1 MSDNKTSEGDNKLQ
15 LKAPRRIV
23 LKKTVEG
30 SSIKQNFAHGRSKS
44 VAVEVR
50 RKKTFL
56 KPGAKDGTLLKDQ
69 EKPDEVEEKKDNA
82 KSGKRGQDERHILRP
97 LTPEEI
103 EAKQKE
109 LDAKRL
115 ADEAEAKR
123 IAEEEAAQRKIE
135 EAEAKRV
142 AEEEA
147 AQRKAEEAEAKRV
160 AEEEAKR
167 KAEEAAVTAKQAAV
181 EETPVAEKP
190 AAEAP
195 APTKEKAPAVAKV
208 AADTDKKASKKAEK
222 PAKTE
227 AKANKPAAETA
238 PVAKE
243 SAPAE
248 EEMVE
253 EKPKKKL
260 SKAQREEMAR
270 RKTED
275 LVSKRLNQL
284 EELREQ
290 KRIQDARKEAEAA
303 QAKKEK
309 PAAAVVPG
317 RTPREAPANENYG
330 GGRRK
335 NKKYQDNEDRLQQP
349 RGKGRRRKQQ
359 RAEPQPP
366 PAPVFRE
373 VIVPETI
380 TVGELAN
387 RMAVKSSE
395 VIKLLFAQGM
405 MVTINQTLDQDT
417 AVLVVEELG
426 HTPKSISEAA
436 AIEAELSAGEDAAD
450 DLITRPPVI
459 TVMGHVDHGKT
470 SLLDAI
476 RSTDVTSREHGGITQ
491 HIGAYQV
498 QLASGDKITFLD
510 TPGHSAFT
518 AMRARGAHVTDIVVL
533 VVAADDGVMPQT
545 IEAINHAK
553 SAKVPIVVAVN
564 KIDKPDANPDRVMQ
578 QLSEHEL
585 IPEDWGGDTIFVPV
599 SAKSGQGIDTLEEML
614 LLQAEV
620 LNLQGNPDK
629 KRARGTIIEANLD
642 RGRGA
647 VATCLVQNGTLRV
660 GDICVV
666 GNEWCRV
673 RAMNN
678 DRGKQL
684 NEAPPS
690 MPVELI
696 GLSGVPHAGDELVA
710 VNDERRAREI
720 AEFRHQKDKEAVQ
733 AKQQP
738 ATKLEDMFE
747 HIEQGEV
754 EELNVVLKADV
765 QGSVEAVADALRKI
779 KHEQIEVRVIH
790 TGVGGINE
798 SDVMLA
804 VASGAITVGFNVRA
818 DAKAR
823 DLAKREQMDLR
834 FYNVIYDLVDD
845 IKLALEGRLAPTV
858 EEKVLGHAQ
867 VREVFRISKIGNVC
881 GCLVTDGTIQRN
893 ANLRVLRQNVVIYE
907 GPVSALKRFKDDVK
921 EVREGFE
928 CGISIEKYND
938 VKVDDVLECFI
949 EEEVKQTLS

>member
-1 MSDNKTSEGDNKLQ
+1 MSDNKPSEGDNKLQ

-56 KPGAKDGTLLKDQ
+56 KPGSKEGGFLIDQ
-69 EKPDEVEEKKDNA
+69 EKPEEIEEKKEA
-82 KSGKRGQDERHILRP
+82 PKSPKRGEERHILRP

-109 LDAKRL
+109 L
-115 ADEAEAKR
+115 EAKR
-123 IAEEEAAQRKIE
+123 QAEEEAARQKAEQEAARQKQ
-135 EAEAKRV
+135 EAEAARRKAEQEAARQKQEAEAARRK

-147 AQRKAEEAEAKRV
+147 ARAAAAAPAAPVAAPAEAAPAVPVAV
-160 AEEEAKR
+160 AE
-167 KAEEAAVTAKQAAV
+167 
-181 EETPVAEKP
+181 PVVVAQP
-190 AAEAP
+190 APEAP
-195 APTKEKAPAVAKV
+195 APVV
-208 AADTDKKASKKAEK
+208 
-222 PAKTE
+222 
-227 AKANKPAAETA
+227 
-238 PVAKE
+238 
-243 SAPAE
+243 E

-253 EKPKKKL
+253 AKPLPAAAPAAPSAPVRLLHQPVEEEPKRKL

-290 KRIQDARKEAEAA
+290 KRKEDARKEAEVAL
-303 QAKKEK
+303 AKKEK
-309 PAAAVVPG
+309 PVVAATAAAAAEVVAG
-317 RTPREAPANENYG
+317 RTPREDSAGEPFSA
-330 GGRRK
+330 GRRK

-349 RGKGRRRKQQ
+349 RGKSRRRKPFKSEMQ
-359 RAEPQPP
+359 A
-366 PAPVFRE
+366 PAPVYRE
-373 VIVPETI
+373 VTIPETI

-405 MVTINQTLDQDT
+405 LVTINQTLDQDT
-417 AVLVVEELG
+417 AVLVVEEMG
-426 HTPKSISEAA
+426 HKPKSVSESA
-436 AIEAELSAGEDAAD
+436 AIEAELDAGEDAAED
-450 DLITRPPVI
+450 METRPPVI

-498 QLASGDKITFLD
+498 TLASGDKITFLD

-518 AMRARGAHVTDIVVL
+518 AMRARGAQVTDIVVL

-545 IEAINHAK
+545 VEAINHAK

-564 KIDKPDANPDRVMQ
+564 KIDKPGSNPDRVMQ
-578 QLSEHEL
+578 QLSDHGL
-585 IPEDWGGDTIFVPV
+585 VPEAWGGDTIFVHV
-599 SAKSGQGIDTLEEML
+599 SAKSGEGISTLEEML
-614 LLQAEV
+614 LLQAEM
-620 LNLQGNPDK
+620 LNLQSNPTK

-673 RAMNN
+673 RALND
-678 DRGKQL
+678 DRGNQVS
-684 NEAPPS
+684 EASPS
-690 MPVELI
+690 MPVEII
-696 GLSGVPHAGDELVA
+696 GLSGVPQAGDDLVA

-720 AEFRHQKDKEAVQ
+720 AQFRQQKDKEAIQ

-738 ATKLEDMFE
+738 ATRLEDMFE

-765 QGSVEAVADALRKI
+765 QGSVEAVAEALRKI

-823 DLAKREQMDLR
+823 DLAKREQIDLR

-845 IKLALEGRLAPTV
+845 ISLALEGRLAPTV
-858 EEKVLGHAQ
+858 REKVLGHAQ
-867 VREVFRISKIGNVC
+867 VREVFRITKIGNVC
-881 GCLVTDGTIQRN
+881 GCLVTDGIIQRN
-893 ANLRVLRQNVVIYE
+893 GKLRILRQNVVVYE

-928 CGISIEKYND
+928 CGISIEKFND
-938 VKVDDVLECFI
+938 VKVDDVLECYV
-949 EEEVKQTLS
+949 EEQVKQTLS